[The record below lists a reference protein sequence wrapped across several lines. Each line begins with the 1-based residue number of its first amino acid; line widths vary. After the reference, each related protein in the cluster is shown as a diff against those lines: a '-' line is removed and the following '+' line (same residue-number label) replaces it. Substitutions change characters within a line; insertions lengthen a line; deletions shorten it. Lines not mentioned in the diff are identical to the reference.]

1 MQKNFESYIGSKI
14 IRAKKMDECSFL
26 KNIKKENI
34 DNRETRE
41 GYMVLYPGGYKSWSP
56 KEVFEAAAYE
66 MTKHGKPKEVLG
78 SAPTA
83 VLQEPVVTRASIL
96 DNAKNYVTKD
106 RAAQH
111 GNMEDN
117 FTNIEAGWS
126 WWDSIKPDDLPSG
139 IDMAVKMTL
148 VKIGRIASNP
158 KHIDNWEDG
167 CGYLAC
173 GGELAGKDV

>member
-1 MQKNFESYIGSKI
+1 MARTKLTKYEKVTRYILNNRTASAKQIAEKCGCTVSYVYKLKSESG
-14 IRAKKMDECSFL
+14 
-26 KNIKKENI
+26 
-34 DNRETRE
+34 T
-41 GYMVLYPGGYKSWSP
+41 P

-83 VLQEPVVTRASIL
+83 VLKEPVVTRASIL
-96 DNAKNYVTKD
+96 DKAKEYVTKD

-117 FTNIEAGWS
+117 FTNIEGGWA
-126 WWDSIKPDDLPSG
+126 WWDNIKPDDLPNG
-139 IDMAVKMTL
+139 IDTAVKMTL
-148 VKIGRIASNP
+148 LKVARIASNP